1 MNNYS
6 KFLDKKIF
14 NIVGKCADKLNYET
28 YVVGGWVRDLLMGRI
43 KKNTDIDFVCVGSGI
58 KLAEEVQ
65 NVLGKKAKFQ
75 VFKNFGTALVYLE
88 NENYEFVGA
97 RSESYRKNSRKP
109 IIENGTLHEDQLR
122 RDFTINALAIRL
134 NKKDFGKL
142 IDPFNGKQDIIE
154 QVIVTPLDPCKTFS
168 DDPLRMMRAVR
179 FASELNFSIKKS
191 ILDSIEKNRERLSI
205 VSQERITDEFN
216 KILLSKKP
224 SIGLNLLFKTKLL
237 HIFFNELVSL
247 AGVEIKNNHA
257 HKDNFKHTLQVLDN
271 ISLNSDNLWLR
282 WAALLHDIAKPITKK
297 YEEGHGWTFHAHEFI
312 GSKMVTN
319 IFRKLKLPLNDKM
332 KYVKK
337 LVLLHLRPIILAKDI
352 VTDSAVR
359 RLLFD
364 AGNDI
369 DDLMLLCDADITS
382 KNKVK
387 VLKYQNNFQLVRKKI
402 KIVEEKDKIR
412 NFQPPINGN
421 EIIDLFEINE
431 GKEIGVLKN
440 AIKNA
445 ILDGN
450 IKNNKIDAL
459 KFLKQKAN
467 ELKIKSKL

>member
-65 NVLGKKAKFQ
+65 KLLGKKAKFQ

-191 ILDSIEKNRERLSI
+191 ILDSIEKNRKRLA
-205 VSQERITDEFN
+205 QAKALD
-216 KILLSKKP
+216 
-224 SIGLNLLFKTKLL
+224 NLLEEKNTSINIMLSLKVEDSELIKRLLNRGKGSGRSDDQDENIIANRINEYNNKTAPLKDYYSKQNKLQ
-237 HIFFNELVSL
+237 
-247 AGVEIKNNHA
+247 EI
-257 HKDNFKHTLQVLDN
+257 D
-271 ISLNSDNLWLR
+271 
-282 WAALLHDIAKPITKK
+282 
-297 YEEGHGWTFHAHEFI
+297 GI
-312 GSKMVTN
+312 GSIEEIASN
-319 IFRKLKLPLNDKM
+319 LNQ
-332 KYVKK
+332 VIEN
-337 LVLLHLRPIILAKDI
+337 L
-352 VTDSAVR
+352 
-359 RLLFD
+359 
-364 AGNDI
+364 
-369 DDLMLLCDADITS
+369 
-382 KNKVK
+382 
-387 VLKYQNNFQLVRKKI
+387 
-402 KIVEEKDKIR
+402 
-412 NFQPPINGN
+412 
-421 EIIDLFEINE
+421 
-431 GKEIGVLKN
+431 
-440 AIKNA
+440 
-445 ILDGN
+445 
-450 IKNNKIDAL
+450 
-459 KFLKQKAN
+459 
-467 ELKIKSKL
+467 